1 MPKLQIL
8 EEKKDCKIIMP
19 ARMAFGQ
26 EELQAVQELYEH
38 YRRKNADFGYQGD
51 YEKMYADAFVRY
63 MGVDGFADGVCTGT
77 AALFVA
83 IASLQL
89 KPGSH
94 VIVSAIADPGTISAI
109 ILNQLNV
116 VVADNAPNCYNMGV
130 EEFKREITDKTKA
143 VIVVHAAG
151 KAAPMDQIMKI
162 AKGKGLLVI
171 EDCSQAHGA
180 KYQGK
185 KVGTFGDVAA
195 FSTMYSKAHSTG
207 GCGGI
212 IFTQDKKRYDLI
224 RACADRGKPFFKENF
239 EEKNPGTF
247 LFPALNLNINEIS
260 CAIGLKSLAKLDGV
274 IKRRLAFLKNLKKAL
289 DKESRIFRILDLSDD
304 DSPFFQPIWVDLK
317 KINCSKVQIAHAIK
331 EEGVGLNPHYQYVV
345 SQWPWVKNYLGN
357 ACECKNAI
365 AYRDQTFNLLLNE
378 RYGAKELKIILNAFK
393 RAEQKLSKG

>member
-1 MPKLQIL
+1 
-8 EEKKDCKIIMP
+8 MP

-26 EELQAVQELYEH
+26 EELQAVQELYEQ

-247 LFPALNLNINEIS
+247 LFPALNLNIN
-260 CAIGLKSLAKLDGV
+260 
-274 IKRRLAFLKNLKKAL
+274 
-289 DKESRIFRILDLSDD
+289 
-304 DSPFFQPIWVDLK
+304 
-317 KINCSKVQIAHAIK
+317 
-331 EEGVGLNPHYQYVV
+331 
-345 SQWPWVKNYLGN
+345 
-357 ACECKNAI
+357 
-365 AYRDQTFNLLLNE
+365 
-378 RYGAKELKIILNAFK
+378 
-393 RAEQKLSKG
+393 